1 MGEHKKIKLEV
12 CDDDYEMH
20 LDLPDYINCSTL
32 AEAVKEESDHAVLS
46 NETNKNAT
54 SKSKKL
60 VTNESAKEVLED
72 EYKLKHKRGKYVPKR
87 RTCEVC
93 GQELSCTKSLN
104 LHMRIH
110 TDERPYKCDLCDKTF
125 RQKSGLTSHTVT
137 HSKAKPFPCPVSSN
151 LVFSVRIII

>member
-1 MGEHKKIKLEV
+1 MEEHQKIKLEV

-32 AEAVKEESDHAVLS
+32 TEVVKEESDHTVLR
-46 NETNKNAT
+46 NETKNAT
-54 SKSKKL
+54 SKKIVTKK
-60 VTNESAKEVLED
+60 SAKNLTED
-72 EYKLKHKRGKYVPKR
+72 EYELKPKRGKYIPKR

-110 TDERPYKCDLCDKTF
+110 NDERPYKCDLCDKTF
-125 RQKSGLTSHTVT
+125 RQKSGLTSHMVT
-137 HSKAKPFPCPVSSN
+137 HSKAKPFPCPVSRNS
-151 LVFSVRIII
+151 VFSVEIKI